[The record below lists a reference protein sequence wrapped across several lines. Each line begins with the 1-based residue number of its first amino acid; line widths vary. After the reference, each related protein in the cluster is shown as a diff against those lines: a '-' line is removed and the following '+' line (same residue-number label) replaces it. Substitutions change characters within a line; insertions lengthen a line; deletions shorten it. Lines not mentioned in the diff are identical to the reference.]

1 VHSPGQEAADEP
13 QTTNSEASKD
23 SALVAAVLRK
33 DRKATAEFV
42 ARHAD
47 AVYGYVRA
55 RLAPRHDEVEDLVQ
69 EVFLSAWESL
79 GQYRGTGSL
88 QAWVMGIARHKL
100 EDHYRE
106 RLRAPEYIEE
116 GDQGPAVLAV
126 EPEVHQLLEEGQLRR
141 KTWEV
146 LASLPEQ
153 YRLALIWRYW
163 ERASARDMAHK
174 TGKTEKAIE
183 RLLARARAEFRGRW
197 IHGQ

>member
-1 VHSPGQEAADEP
+1 MHSLGQKTSGEP
-13 QTTNSEASKD
+13 QLANPQAVED
-23 SALVAAVLRK
+23 SALAAAVLRK
-33 DRKATAEFV
+33 DRKATADFV

-69 EVFLSAWESL
+69 EVFLSAWQSL

-88 QAWVMGIARHKL
+88 QAWVMGIARHKV
-100 EDHYRE
+100 EDHYRQ
-106 RLRAPEYIEE
+106 RLRAPESLEE
-116 GDQGPAVLAV
+116 DDQGPATPAV
-126 EPEVHQLLEEGQLRR
+126 EPEIHQLLEEDQIR
-141 KTWEV
+141 KKTSQV

-163 ERASARDMAHK
+163 ERASAREMAQK

-197 IHGQ
+197 NHGQ

>member
-1 VHSPGQEAADEP
+1 VHRLEQQVFDQRERTSSSAAEE
-13 QTTNSEASKD
+13 SE
-23 SALVAAVLRK
+23 LVAAVLRK

-42 ARHAD
+42 ARYAD

-55 RLAPRHDEVEDLVQ
+55 RLAPRHDHVEDLVQ

-79 GQYRGTGSL
+79 GQYRGTGPL
-88 QAWVMGIARHKL
+88 QAWVMGIARHKV

-106 RLRAPEYIEE
+106 RLRAPESIED
-116 GDQGPAVLAV
+116 GDQGPARLAL
-126 EPEVHQLLEEGQLRR
+126 EPEVHQLLEEDQVRK

-146 LASLPEQ
+146 MASLPEQ

-163 ERASARDMAHK
+163 ERASAREMAQK

-197 IHGQ
+197 DHGQ